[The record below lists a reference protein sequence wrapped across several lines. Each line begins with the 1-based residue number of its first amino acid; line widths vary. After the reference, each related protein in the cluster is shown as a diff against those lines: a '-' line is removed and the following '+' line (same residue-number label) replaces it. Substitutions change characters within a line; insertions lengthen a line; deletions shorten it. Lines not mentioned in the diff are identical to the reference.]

1 MNDRNEPITA
11 ETPFRILVMGDFSG
25 RGNRNVDVNP
35 GELAR
40 RRILKIDRDNFEGV
54 MDRLDVC
61 LSNTI
66 VDNENKTISVCFGEL
81 DDFEPDQLFESVSL
95 FGQLRTLRQQLMND
109 STFAN
114 AADVVRS
121 WVDSESGTEVPAA
134 ESPENTEGEVSLD
147 DLLSNTQKYQDEQV
161 PSNTNVTHW
170 DAMISNIVDPL
181 ISAGPDPDQEELVE
195 CVDAAIGESMRKL
208 LHHPD
213 FQALESMWR
222 GLSMLIRRLDTDGD
236 LQIHILDISSDE
248 MALDLQQ
255 EDVTTSGL
263 YRLIVENSVGTS
275 GGQPWSAIIGS
286 DLFSTHDDV
295 AVLQQ
300 LAKIAKAAGAPFIG
314 GTTGHAVGC
323 VDPAA
328 SADADDWQTPNTSGN
343 AQWQELLNSP
353 EASSV
358 ELLWPRFRI
367 RLPYGREA
375 TQIDAFEFEEMPST
389 KTADHADYLWCSPAF
404 AAALMLGQSFMENG
418 WQMRPGEI
426 DEVDNLPL
434 CYHIDDGEEVALPCG
449 ELLIS
454 DRVADR
460 IRQNGITPLLSVKS
474 QDTIQVGRFCGLNGE
489 PLSGPW
495 N

>member
-181 ISAGPDPDQEELVE
+181 ISAGPDPD
-195 CVDAAIGESMRKL
+195 CL
-208 LHHPD
+208 LYTSPSPRD
-213 FQALESMWR
+213 QR
-222 GLSMLIRRLDTDGD
+222 GSR
-236 LQIHILDISSDE
+236 
-248 MALDLQQ
+248 
-255 EDVTTSGL
+255 
-263 YRLIVENSVGTS
+263 
-275 GGQPWSAIIGS
+275 
-286 DLFSTHDDV
+286 
-295 AVLQQ
+295 
-300 LAKIAKAAGAPFIG
+300 
-314 GTTGHAVGC
+314 
-323 VDPAA
+323 
-328 SADADDWQTPNTSGN
+328 
-343 AQWQELLNSP
+343 
-353 EASSV
+353 
-358 ELLWPRFRI
+358 
-367 RLPYGREA
+367 
-375 TQIDAFEFEEMPST
+375 MPSS
-389 KTADHADYLWCSPAF
+389 A
-404 AAALMLGQSFMENG
+404 
-418 WQMRPGEI
+418 
-426 DEVDNLPL
+426 
-434 CYHIDDGEEVALPCG
+434 
-449 ELLIS
+449 
-454 DRVADR
+454 
-460 IRQNGITPLLSVKS
+460 
-474 QDTIQVGRFCGLNGE
+474 
-489 PLSGPW
+489 
-495 N
+495 